1 MDYKMGQKGGPDIPI
16 DNNVF
21 IMDSKNPRSSISSLI
36 SLISNATA
44 TVTGTTIAGS
54 GITLAYTFSSS
65 TDNINFADL
74 SLLKLTSQISISSWI
89 YPFSYGGVNAGR
101 IYDKFKTTVPQTGYA
116 LWIDNNTGT
125 NAIAF
130 GTGWSV
136 STSVARINNVI
147 TLNTWQHVALT
158 FSGTACTFYINGSSI
173 GTSTGLVAPVSGT
186 QNAIVGSNTGNAN
199 YFDGKIDSLTIFSR
213 SLTASEIVKIYN
225 ATRTR
230 YGL

>member
-1 MDYKMGQKGGPDIPI
+1 MGQRGGPDIPI

-21 IMDSKNPRSSISSLI
+21 LIDSKNPRSSISSLI

-44 TVTGTTIAGS
+44 TVTGTTIS
-54 GITLAYTFSSS
+54 GTGYTVAFTFSSS
-65 TDNINFADL
+65 TNNINFSDL
-74 SLLKLTSQISISSWI
+74 SFLKLTSQLSISSWI
-89 YPFSYGGVNAGR
+89 YPYSFGGVNSGR
-101 IYDKFKTTVPQTGYA
+101 IYDKFKTTVPQSGYA
-116 LWIDNNTGT
+116 LWVDNNTGT

-136 STSVARINNVI
+136 STSVARINNAI

-186 QNAIVGSNTGNAN
+186 QNAIVGNNTGNTN
-199 YFDGKIDSLTIFSR
+199 YFDGKIDNLSIYSR
-213 SLTASEIVKIYN
+213 SLTASEILKVYN
-225 ATRTR
+225 ATKSR